1 MRSIPD
7 EIREQEMNFSS
18 VCPLTTADALGRA
31 VILAPDVDAVV
42 GAGRRVTYAAL
53 DLEVNAIRKSLRHA
67 GVSKGDHVGICL
79 GNGADWVALFLAI
92 GAEAAVAVPIN
103 TRLKNDEIAYAL
115 RQAKVR
121 VLFVVDRF
129 LNIDFIDKLRSIC
142 PAIDAQLPDPALPTL
157 QRVVVLGGEDAPA
170 GAQSWRAFSEDR
182 GEALPAPVCRPDD
195 LLLIQ
200 YTSGTT
206 AAPKGVM
213 LTHRNL
219 LANGFFA
226 GLRVGLRVGDRF
238 HSARPFFHVAGT
250 SQSILACLQHGA
262 TLVTM
267 ERFEAAG
274 ALQLMETERCTHF
287 SGNDT
292 IALMLLDHP
301 DRSRRELS
309 LRGAWLAASSVVA
322 ERVARELGAHEV
334 VCAYGQSE
342 ASPNVALACWWEPE
356 EIRLSGRM
364 RPQPGVEV
372 RIRNEQGHTC
382 APGIEGEIQV
392 RGWNVMRGYF
402 EQPEA
407 TAAVLSKDGWLATGD
422 LGRLGEDGR
431 LEFTGRLKDIIRVG
445 GENVAPAD
453 IEQTLQ
459 RHPLVRQ
466 AQVVGVPHPRLLEVP
481 AAFVTLRE
489 GRQCSVDEILEW
501 GRGQLAGFKAPHYL
515 QIVQNFDF
523 VGMTA
528 SAKVRKTELRDYAI
542 KVFGLQA

>member
-1 MRSIPD
+1 
-7 EIREQEMNFSS
+7 MNLSA
-18 VCPLTTADALGRA
+18 VCPLTTAEALDRA
-31 VILAPDVDAVV
+31 VTLAPDVEAVV
-42 GAGRRVTYAAL
+42 SAQRRVTYV
-53 DLEVNAIRKSLRHA
+53 DLAREVNAIRGSLRRA

-79 GNGADWVALFLAI
+79 GNGVDWVALFLAI

-103 TRLKNDEIAYAL
+103 TRLKNDEIAHAL
-115 RQAKVR
+115 RHAKVKL
-121 VLFVVDRF
+121 LFVVDRF
-129 LNIDFIDKLRSIC
+129 LKIDFIEKLRVIC
-142 PAIDAQLPDPALPTL
+142 PALDSKLPDSALPL
-157 QRVVVLGGEDAPA
+157 LVRVVVLGEGQCPS
-170 GAQSWRAFSEDR
+170 GAQSWSEFVADR
-182 GEALPAPVCRPDD
+182 SEPPGPPRCSPDD

-200 YTSGTT
+200 FTSGTT

-213 LTHRNL
+213 LSHRNL

-250 SQSILACLQHGA
+250 SQSILACIQHVA

-267 ERFEAAG
+267 ERFEAAE
-274 ALQLMETERCTHF
+274 ALQLMETESCTQF

-301 DRSRRELS
+301 DRSLRKLA

-322 ERVARELGAHEV
+322 ERVARELGAREV

-342 ASPNVALACWWEPE
+342 ASPNVAIACWWEPE
-356 EIRLSGRM
+356 EVRLSGRM

-372 RIRNEQGHTC
+372 RIRDEQGRAC
-382 APGIEGEIQV
+382 PAGIEGEIQV

-407 TAAVLSKDGWLATGD
+407 TAAVLSADGWLATGD
-422 LGRLGEDGR
+422 LGKLGEDGR

-459 RHPLVRQ
+459 RHPIVRQ

-481 AAFVTLRE
+481 AAFVTV
-489 GRQCSVDEILEW
+489 RQGACTSDEILEW
-501 GRGQLAGFKAPHYL
+501 CRGQLAGFKAPHYL
-515 QIVQNFDF
+515 QIVPDFDF

-528 SAKVRKTELRDYAI
+528 SAKVRKTDLRDYAI
-542 KVFGLQA
+542 KAFGLTA

>member
-7 EIREQEMNFSS
+7 GIREQEMNLSV
-18 VCPLTTADALGRA
+18 VCPLTTAEALGRA
-31 VILAPDVDAVV
+31 VILAPDVEAVV
-42 GAGRRVTYAAL
+42 SACRRVTYAAL
-53 DLEVNAIRKSLRHA
+53 DLEVSAIRKSLRRA

-79 GNGADWVALFLAI
+79 GNGTDWVALFLAI

-115 RQAKVR
+115 RQAKVS

-142 PAIDAQLPDPALPTL
+142 PAIDKQLPDPALPTL
-157 QRVVVLGGEDAPA
+157 QRVVVLGGAETPV
-170 GAQSWRAFSEDR
+170 GAQSWSEFIDDR

-250 SQSILACLQHGA
+250 SQSILACVQHAA

-267 ERFEAAG
+267 ERFEAAE

-301 DRSRRELS
+301 DRSRRKLS

-356 EIRLSGRM
+356 AIRLSGRM
-364 RPQPGVEV
+364 CPQPGVEV
-372 RIRNEQGHTC
+372 RIRSEQGHPC
-382 APGIEGEIQV
+382 GPGVEGEIQV

-422 LGRLGEDGR
+422 LGKLGEDGR
-431 LEFTGRLKDIIRVG
+431 LVFTGRLKDIIRVG

-489 GRQCSVDEILEW
+489 DRQCSVDEILEW

-528 SAKVRKTELRDYAI
+528 SAKVRKTELRDHAI
-542 KVFGLQA
+542 KVFGL